1 MFYENGSEIK
11 QGNFP
16 AGMQA
21 KGINV
26 DIYCIN
32 YQKTYQV
39 WIVYVML
46 GFFEDFI
53 REYLNIQIRM
63 LYAKLGHLAQNCLFW
78 K

>member
-32 YQKTYQV
+32 Y
-39 WIVYVML
+39 
-46 GFFEDFI
+46 
-53 REYLNIQIRM
+53 
-63 LYAKLGHLAQNCLFW
+63 
-78 K
+78 